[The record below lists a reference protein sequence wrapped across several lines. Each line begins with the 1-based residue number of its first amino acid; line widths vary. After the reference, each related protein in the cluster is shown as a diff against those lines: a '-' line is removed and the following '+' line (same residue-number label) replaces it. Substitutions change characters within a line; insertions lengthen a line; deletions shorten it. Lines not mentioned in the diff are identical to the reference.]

1 MEISPNPLEADQ
13 YPGFPLDTAA
23 MLLLS
28 ILQVKVFFVWLSVY
42 LFSQFFES
50 GGGEK

>member
-28 ILQVKVFFVWLSVY
+28 ILQVKVFFVCR
-42 LFSQFFES
+42 LFISFLNSFGP